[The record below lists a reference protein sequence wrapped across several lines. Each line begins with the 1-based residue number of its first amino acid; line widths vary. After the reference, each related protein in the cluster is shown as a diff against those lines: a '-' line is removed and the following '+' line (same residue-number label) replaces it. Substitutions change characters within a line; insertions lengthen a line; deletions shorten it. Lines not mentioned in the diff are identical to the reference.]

1 MIFTFLLVLV
11 GIFFL
16 CYALFLCRKMILAY
30 EKPIHKR
37 AGRIMLS
44 LIVIF
49 FIGYIMY
56 MLYNYQALFTDFLV
70 SLLLFLTAFFIML
83 VLHVNHSLIIRL
95 TMKNLELKEFSE
107 ELLAQAH
114 SKASN
119 KERLEAIKGMIED
132 KSKEVEENLNK
143 VSSSQIEIAKSTAI
157 AETKRTEEKETHDE
171 TEKTE
176 KTDKPELPG
185 FDEP

>member
-1 MIFTFLLVLV
+1 MIFTFLLVLL

-16 CYALFLCRKMILAY
+16 CYSLFLCRKMILVY

-49 FIGYIMY
+49 FVGYVMY
-56 MLYNYQALFTDFLV
+56 MLYNYEALFTDFLV

-83 VLHVNHSLIIRL
+83 VLHVNHSLIVRL

-107 ELLAQAH
+107 QLLMQAQ
-114 SKASN
+114 SEASN
-119 KERLEAIKGMIED
+119 KERLENIKSMLED
-132 KSKEVEENLNK
+132 KSKEVEGTLNK
-143 VSSSQIEIAKSTAI
+143 VSSSQLELAKNTAI
-157 AETKRTEEKETHDE
+157 AEAKKAEKVEE
-171 TEKTE
+171 TEAHENTG
-176 KTDKPELPG
+176 KPELPS

>member
-1 MIFTFLLVLV
+1 MIFTFLLVLL

-16 CYALFLCRKMILAY
+16 CYSLFLCRKMILVY

-49 FIGYIMY
+49 FFGYVMY
-56 MLYNYQALFTDFLV
+56 MLYNYEALFTDFLV

-95 TMKNLELKEFSE
+95 TMKNLELKQFSE
-107 ELLAQAH
+107 ELLAQAQAE
-114 SKASN
+114 ASN
-119 KERLEAIKGMIED
+119 KERLEAIKSMLED
-132 KSKEVEENLNK
+132 KSKEVEGTLNK
-143 VSSSQIEIAKSTAI
+143 VSSSQIELAKSTAI
-157 AETKRTEEKETHDE
+157 AEAKKESAESETHDNP
-171 TEKTE
+171 
-176 KTDKPELPG
+176 DLPS
-185 FDEP
+185 EPGSNAQ